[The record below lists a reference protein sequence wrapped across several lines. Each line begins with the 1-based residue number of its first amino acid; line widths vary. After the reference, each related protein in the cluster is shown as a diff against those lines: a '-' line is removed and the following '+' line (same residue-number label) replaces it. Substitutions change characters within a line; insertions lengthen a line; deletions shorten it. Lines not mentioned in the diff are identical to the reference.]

1 MYSARRSVPPLPLTH
16 PAMLTATWFGAGLLP
31 RMPGTWGSAAALPF
45 AWAITW
51 FGGWP
56 ALAVATLV
64 VSLLGWWAAEVYV
77 RRAAVDDP
85 SAVVVDE
92 VAGQWL
98 VLMFT
103 PPEVELFVLGFI
115 VFRVLD
121 IWKPWPASWADRYVK
136 GGLGVM
142 LDDLFAAFYGV
153 PLMALLTWWLAG

>member
-1 MYSARRSVPPLPLTH
+1 MYSARRSKPPLPMWH
-16 PAMLTATWFGAGLLP
+16 PAMLAATWFGAGLLP

-45 AWAITW
+45 AWVISSA
-51 FGGWP
+51 GGWP
-56 ALAVATLV
+56 ALAAATVA

-77 RRAAVDDP
+77 RGAAVDDP
-85 SAVVVDE
+85 SAVVIDE

-98 VLMFT
+98 VLLFT
-103 PPEVELFVLGFI
+103 PPDPLLYACGFV

-142 LDDLFAAFYGV
+142 LDDLLAALYGV
-153 PLMALLTWWLAG
+153 PLMSVLALWLAG